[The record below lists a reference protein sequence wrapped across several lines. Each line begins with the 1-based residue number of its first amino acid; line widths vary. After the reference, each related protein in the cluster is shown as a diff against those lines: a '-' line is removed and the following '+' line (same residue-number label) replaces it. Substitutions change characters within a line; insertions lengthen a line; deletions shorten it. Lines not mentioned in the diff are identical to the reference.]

1 MFWAY
6 VSFHQI
12 KRCFYKLTL
21 FENVFKI
28 TTTLNSV
35 QSSNIISNKKQQEN
49 QETLFF
55 IYITKGFNCN
65 QELWKLLWLE
75 LDFGKKDST
84 LQYSLLILLPHSI
97 MLRITKSSCR
107 TRSYLLQ
114 KQSKYEVLT
123 VLTTLP
129 LTWLNVLQCKVIY
142 SSTKPG
148 KFREKREIDFIQ
160 KPGTHF

>member
-35 QSSNIISNKKQQEN
+35 QSSNIISNEKHEEN
-49 QETLFF
+49 QKTLFF
-55 IYITKGFNCN
+55 RYITKGFKCN

-84 LQYSLLILLPHSI
+84 LQYSWLILLPHSI
-97 MLRITKSSCR
+97 MLRITRSSCR
-107 TRSYLLQ
+107 ARSYLLQ
-114 KQSKYEVLT
+114 KT
-123 VLTTLP
+123 VKIWSINCLDEMTLP
-129 LTWLNVLQCKVIY
+129 FIWLIVLHCKVIY
-142 SSTKPG
+142 SS
-148 KFREKREIDFIQ
+148 IY
-160 KPGTHF
+160 